1 MKRITKAFSLL
12 SAGLLLGVTSFCAVA
27 AGGPVGITSKLMS
40 VDVSHNGQTVQ
51 IIRNQDNSNTIIDAF
66 AKTSRPCPVFCI
78 QPMTFAPGVETL
90 GELEIID
97 HIVRMQSGENI
108 LVVDSR
114 TPDWVERGTI
124 PGAVNVPF
132 TKLSTSKGATTEI
145 IMEVMIDQFGVKLV
159 GDADDFTVDEALV
172 SGTVSEVFDYSDAKT
187 LALFCNGMWCG
198 QSPASMATLL
208 KYGYPAEKIKWFR
221 GGMQTW
227 EILGFST
234 VKP

>member
-1 MKRITKAFSLL
+1 MKKIIKIMS
-12 SAGLLLGVTSFCAVA
+12 SMSVGLLLGSSSLCVFA
-27 AGGPVGITSKLMS
+27 AGGPVGITANLMS
-40 VDVSHNGQTVQ
+40 VDVAHNGQPMQ
-51 IIRNQDNSNTIIDAF
+51 IMRNQDNNNMVIDAF
-66 AKTSRPCPVFCI
+66 SKTSRPCPVFCI
-78 QPMTFAPGVETL
+78 QPMKFAPGIETL

-97 HIVRMQSGENI
+97 HIVRMQNGENI

-114 TPDWVERGTI
+114 TPDWVKRGTI

-132 TKLSTSKGATTEI
+132 TKLTPSKGATTEI
-145 IMEVMIDQFGVKLV
+145 IMQVMMDQFGVKLV
-159 GDADDFTVDEALV
+159 GDADEFTVDEAIV
-172 SGTVSEVFDYSDAKT
+172 AGKVNEVFDYADAKT

-208 KYGYPAEKIKWFR
+208 KFGYPAEKIKWFR

-227 EILGFST
+227 EILGFNT